1 MPILFDSSGDALG
14 TFVSFRRHGPE
25 EAKRDRVTSRW
36 TVISLSDSGL
46 LLGLVAWFPQWRK
59 YAFYPL
65 PHVVFEQVCLR
76 EIAEF
81 IESSTAAHKEARRHA
96 KNMPPL

>member
-1 MPILFDSSGDALG
+1 MPILFNSSGDAIG
-14 TFVSFRRHGPE
+14 TFVSFRRREPE
-25 EAKRDRVTSRW
+25 EAKRNRVTSRW
-36 TVISLSDSGL
+36 TVVSLSTSGL

-81 IESSTAAHKEARRHA
+81 IESSTAAHKKARRHA

>member
-25 EAKRDRVTSRW
+25 EAKREGNIAIW
-36 TVISLSDSGL
+36 TVISLSESGL
-46 LLGLVAWFPQWRK
+46 RLGLVAWFPQWRK